1 MGNSQPTHIEN
12 ICLTSLLKNIQIDDH
27 LSEFFAYSKRSLED
41 SHYKYI
47 SSNKGICVGDNY
59 EEIAQGG
66 FNIGSF
72 HRSTFVPFDVYLKG
86 IYIILSDYMYRGI
99 GGIFPYIILQVTGEM
114 CSVFE
119 VEIEDGEV
127 KSIKNTQKNSKSPYT
142 IITVMVGGDQFVFVA
157 EDVLN
162 TIQISIYEKY
172 NSDRYSY
179 DRSIII
185 NRVKEFIE
193 NSGTDKRVIFNL
205 PRCDLGVGG
214 TYFNLPDMGYCEI
227 FGIFWFYVY
236 ICIKSSVNGLC
247 KNNMMTFFG
256 IKSSVH
262 VNIDDEFIVKEKYV
276 NKWFREKFKGDN
288 SRLREYIIRFVYEV
302 FEDYT
307 LDTGLEYED
316 MVYKLFEENKWE
328 SVKTF
333 TEEVVTTELV
343 DILKNKSDSRKN
355 TDFFMDCY
363 YDILSHF
370 DSFIKCI
377 EKDIEKCEFR
387 R

>member
-1 MGNSQPTHIEN
+1 
-12 ICLTSLLKNIQIDDH
+12 
-27 LSEFFAYSKRSLED
+27 
-41 SHYKYI
+41 
-47 SSNKGICVGDNY
+47 
-59 EEIAQGG
+59 
-66 FNIGSF
+66 
-72 HRSTFVPFDVYLKG
+72 
-86 IYIILSDYMYRGI
+86 
-99 GGIFPYIILQVTGEM
+99 
-114 CSVFE
+114 
-119 VEIEDGEV
+119 
-127 KSIKNTQKNSKSPYT
+127 
-142 IITVMVGGDQFVFVA
+142 
-157 EDVLN
+157 
-162 TIQISIYEKY
+162 
-172 NSDRYSY
+172 
-179 DRSIII
+179 
-185 NRVKEFIE
+185 
-193 NSGTDKRVIFNL
+193 
-205 PRCDLGVGG
+205 
-214 TYFNLPDMGYCEI
+214 
-227 FGIFWFYVY
+227 
-236 ICIKSSVNGLC
+236 
-247 KNNMMTFFG
+247 MMNFFG

-262 VNIDDEFIVKEKYV
+262 VNIDDEFIVKDKYI

-343 DILKNKSDSRKN
+343 DILKNKSDSKKN

-387 R
+387 G